1 MTAQRHR
8 PDRRAVLAGLAAAAL
23 APRPAL
29 AAPVRVA
36 TLDWAMLETLLALGA
51 DVVAATELVLFRQ
64 IAVQPVVPPT
74 VADLGLRGSPNFEVL
89 RLADPQLIFNSNFYA
104 RSNGRLERI
113 APVEMH
119 SLYVAGQQPYGAAEA
134 MTRAMAGRLALDA
147 APLVDGTRD
156 LLAGLRARLAGLD
169 GRRVLPIN
177 FGDARHFRVF
187 GADSMFGEVLSRLGL
202 DNAWTQPTSYSA
214 MAPIGIETL
223 AQFPDV
229 RLAVIGP
236 EPPDVA
242 AMLERNPFWHAL
254 PMVRAGRVMM
264 LGPVNP
270 FGALPAAARFAL
282 LVAAGMG
289 VS

>member
-1 MTAQRHR
+1 MHCHR
-8 PDRRAVLAGLAAAAL
+8 PDRRAVLAGLAAATFGA
-23 APRPAL
+23 RPAR
-29 AAPVRVA
+29 AAPLRVA

-64 IAVQPVVPPT
+64 IAVEPRVPPT

-89 RLADPQLIFNSNFYA
+89 RLANPQLIFNSNFYA

-134 MTRAMAGRLALDA
+134 MTRSMAGRLGLDA

-156 LLAGLRARLAGLD
+156 LLAGLRGRLAGLD

-187 GADSMFGEVLSRLGL
+187 GADSMFGEVLVRLGL

-223 AQFPDV
+223 ARFPDV

-242 AMLERNPFWHAL
+242 EMMERNPFWHAL

-270 FGALPAAARFAL
+270 FGALPAAARFAR

-289 VS
+289 LS